1 MWGCNINPKLNY
13 IIPVVFH
20 NLKHY
25 DVYLVMKEL
34 GKFKLKINVI
44 PNMSNMSFTANN
56 KLSFIGSLQFL
67 RSSFDNLV

>member
-1 MWGCNINPKLNY
+1 
-13 IIPVVFH
+13 
-20 NLKHY
+20 
-25 DVYLVMKEL
+25 MKEL

-67 RSSFDNLV
+67 SSSVDNLV